1 MTFFANDG
9 VNQPLYD
16 GRIVQ
21 FNSTPHLPAPPQ
33 VFLYEHFKQAV
44 LANMKGAG
52 QPRDLDFDPTEDAQA
67 MSMFETGSGK
77 EWLET
82 RLADKLASYEGE
94 VEILNGSLSKSI
106 CS

>member
-1 MTFFANDG
+1 
-9 VNQPLYD
+9 
-16 GRIVQ
+16 
-21 FNSTPHLPAPPQ
+21 
-33 VFLYEHFKQAV
+33 
-44 LANMKGAG
+44 MKGAG

-94 VEILNGSLSKSI
+94 VDVRNGSLSKHESWI
-106 CS
+106 SVVVRANRISTQ